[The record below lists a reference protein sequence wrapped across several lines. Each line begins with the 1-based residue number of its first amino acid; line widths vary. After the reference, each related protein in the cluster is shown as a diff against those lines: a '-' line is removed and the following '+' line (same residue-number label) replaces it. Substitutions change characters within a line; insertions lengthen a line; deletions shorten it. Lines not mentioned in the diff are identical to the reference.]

1 MSLKTKKAFYQ
12 MPPVLLNVLLIEQ
25 PGWMAYLAGLL
36 VMVIGVVLPLIYIV
50 NKNRPQS
57 QRVSLR

>member
-1 MSLKTKKAFYQ
+1 

-25 PGWMAYLAGLL
+25 PGWLAYLAGLL
-36 VMVIGVVLPLIYIV
+36 VMVVGVVLPLIYIV